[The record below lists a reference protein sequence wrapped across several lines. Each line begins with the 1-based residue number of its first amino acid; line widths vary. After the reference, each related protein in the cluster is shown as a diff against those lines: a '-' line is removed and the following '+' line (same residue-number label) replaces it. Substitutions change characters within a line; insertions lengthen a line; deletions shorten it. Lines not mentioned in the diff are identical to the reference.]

1 MTDRIDF
8 SRIIIDNK
16 IIAALNFSRMIP
28 VETNQL
34 SRIDIKVR
42 KHDNPQVVKRKQ
54 LYRQELQWCNENYD
68 KIVNKANVLYSKYIS
83 GEYFKRKKDCL
94 NFIELEEICKR
105 YNSQS

>member
-1 MTDRIDF
+1 MTDRIVF

-42 KHDNPQVVKRKQ
+42 KHDNPQVVKRKHSTGRNFSGVMRIMTKYSTKPTFFTANTY
-54 LYRQELQWCNENYD
+54 LGNISNVK
-68 KIVNKANVLYSKYIS
+68 KIV
-83 GEYFKRKKDCL
+83 
-94 NFIELEEICKR
+94 
-105 YNSQS
+105 